1 MEMEQS
7 SALSKCSFLIYIT
20 SFSNNLWKKLLLTWG
35 DPVLSIRIWKWNMKW
50 RKDSILDQRVAV
62 GWCNIWLALA
72 VWHLGFLFQWPLW
85 WRCCVSPWLTHILI
99 MLTCT
104 LTTNQYYYSCFSVHT
119 RYIVLNISSFS
130 HSHPNTSGV
139 DHSDAE
145 LWHLHAL
152 PNLGILFNCLAFP
165 KVTTFTCSFGA
176 CDVNV
181 SLFNMSFCGADVRG
195 PGLVGAARH
204 RQSILSR
211 PSVNFSACHSFDHTD
226 LICDPAVYSTGCRI
240 TVPADL
246 WRDVL
251 VHSKAIGTK
260 AREKKHSKTADPK
273 FLTVNNS
280 ILFFCFSAVWLF
292 TMHSSVCTFTAES
305 RSVLCSNNLP

>member
-1 MEMEQS
+1 
-7 SALSKCSFLIYIT
+7 
-20 SFSNNLWKKLLLTWG
+20 
-35 DPVLSIRIWKWNMKW
+35 
-50 RKDSILDQRVAV
+50 
-62 GWCNIWLALA
+62 
-72 VWHLGFLFQWPLW
+72 
-85 WRCCVSPWLTHILI
+85 

-130 HSHPNTSGV
+130 HSHPNTSGA

-145 LWHLHAL
+145 FWHFTCTSKCGYIIQLE
-152 PNLGILFNCLAFP
+152 FP

-195 PGLVGAARH
+195 PSLVGADRR

-226 LICDPAVYSTGCRI
+226 LICDPTIYSTRCRI

-246 WRDVL
+246 
-251 VHSKAIGTK
+251 
-260 AREKKHSKTADPK
+260 
-273 FLTVNNS
+273 
-280 ILFFCFSAVWLF
+280 
-292 TMHSSVCTFTAES
+292 
-305 RSVLCSNNLP
+305 